1 MAMAERI
8 AAAAQAVPA
17 FAADVPIRR
26 GFEHWWAHELLRA
39 GPWHEERV
47 WHMPLGRHINLNE
60 GDTFWRL
67 VKDRAKRG
75 VVSLRSNGIMDSRV
89 SISSLSRGR
98 SPARRVRGMQE
109 RGMPFQ
115 VGSDQYWGLHF
126 GPTRLNTADHPS
138 RGNVIPAAE
147 IPDPPWLRRAREGN
161 VRDLVELAELQPGNR
176 AVSNWRRLAF
186 AMRLGRSELWMRE
199 WYEERE
205 KLQ

>member
-1 MAMAERI
+1 
-8 AAAAQAVPA
+8 
-17 FAADVPIRR
+17 
-26 GFEHWWAHELLRA
+26 
-39 GPWHEERV
+39 
-47 WHMPLGRHINLNE
+47 
-60 GDTFWRL
+60 
-67 VKDRAKRG
+67 
-75 VVSLRSNGIMDSRV
+75 
-89 SISSLSRGR
+89 
-98 SPARRVRGMQE
+98 MQE

-186 AMRLGRSELWMRE
+186 TMRLGKSELWMRE
-199 WYEERE
+199 WDEEHE
-205 KLQ
+205 KLQYEEHGLEGDGPRPSLPPRPELLNPGSTQVLP